1 MKINRLLINIF
12 IILSISFNALS
23 EDIEFDASKI
33 NITDDG
39 NLIEAINSE
48 TKIISKKIKI
58 QSNIARYNKKKN
70 IIEFKNNVKFVDDLK
85 NIKIFSDNLIFK
97 KKINTA
103 YSYGETLFYIK
114 DNYEINSEYLIYELN
129 NQKLISNVYT
139 EIKDKDQNTYIFNE
153 KFIFDLQNELIKS
166 KKAKIVDKNG
176 NKYEFEDLIVNLK
189 TNEIV
194 GKELIVNFEKSYFG
208 NNKNDPVLK
217 GRGAISN
224 EDKLEVYNAVFSTCN
239 IEKKNCRGWELN
251 TSEFKHDKLKKIF
264 EYKGS
269 WLKIFGIKAFY
280 MPYFYHPDPTVKRK
294 SGFLTPSYSS
304 SDSLGTS
311 INLPYFKILS
321 IDKDITFSPRYY
333 ADKSFLLQNEYRQV
347 LQNSDV
353 KSDFSFLLG
362 EEGTKSHFFY
372 NQIGEIRKN
381 LDYEINLQNV
391 KGDNYLK
398 THNLMKTS
406 SLIKNDSLLSSNL
419 DLNWQF
425 KNSNLNTSFKIFED
439 LSRNYHDRYQYIFPD
454 FNFYKKID
462 IPENYNGTYDFN
474 SYGYNKN
481 YDTNIMETVITND
494 FKFKSNNYVNSYGL
508 TSNYDLLVKNSNS
521 YSKNSTNFEENSKY
535 NLYSILKVE
544 TSLPLIKEINSY
556 SNYLTPKISLMYSPN
571 GNKNLSDKDILLNYN
586 SVFNLNRIG
595 TTSEVEGGESLS
607 LGLEYKKL
615 DRNDDEILALK
626 IANVLKPKENINLP
640 IKSGLNKTRSDIFG
654 NLRYKINDNLKLG
667 YVFSYDRDL
676 RYSNLDGLN
685 LDYSVNNFST
695 NFYYYTED
703 YDLNPKE
710 TIQNKSKFKIDK
722 ENYISFS
729 TSKDLKDDFT
739 QYYDL
744 TYEYITDCISLSFNY
759 NKSFYRDGSL
769 EPNKSLSF
777 LIKIIPFTELG
788 VSNVG
793 NIVKN

>member
-1 MKINRLLINIF
+1 MRINILLIKF
-12 IILSISFNALS
+12 FVFLSISFNAIC

-33 NITDDG
+33 NITDEG
-39 NLIEAINSE
+39 NLIEAVNST
-48 TKIISKKIKI
+48 TKIISKKIEI
-58 QSNIARYNKKKN
+58 ESDIAQYNKKEE
-70 IIEFKNNVKFVDDLK
+70 IIEFKKNVNFIDDLK
-85 NIKIFSDNLIFK
+85 NIKILSDKLIFK

-103 YSYGETLFYIK
+103 YSYGETFFYIR
-114 DNYEINSEYLIYELN
+114 DNYQINSKYLIYELDD
-129 NQKLISNVYT
+129 QKLTSDAYT
-139 EIKDKDQNTYIFNE
+139 EIKDKDQNKFIFND
-153 KFIFDLQNELIKS
+153 KFIFDLQKDLIKS
-166 KKAKIVDKNG
+166 KKVKIIDKYKNE
-176 NKYEFEDLIVNLK
+176 YEFEDLIVDLK

-194 GKELIVNFEKSYFG
+194 GKELMINFEKSYFG
-208 NNKNDPVLK
+208 NDQNDPVLK
-217 GRGAISN
+217 GKGAIS
-224 EDKLEVYNAVFSTCN
+224 DDKKLEVYKAVFSTCN

-251 TSEFKHDKLKKIF
+251 TNEFKHDKLKKIF

-321 IDKDITFSPRYY
+321 IDKDITLSPRYY

-372 NQIGEIRKN
+372 NQIGELSNN

-419 DLNWQF
+419 DLKWQF
-425 KNSNLNTSFKIFED
+425 INSNLNTSFKIFED

-454 FNFYKKID
+454 FNFLKKIE
-462 IPENYNGTYDFN
+462 IPENYNGTYNFN

-481 YDTNIMETVITND
+481 YDTNITETVITND
-494 FKFKSNNYVNSYGL
+494 FIFKSNNYVNTYGFA
-508 TSNYDLLVKNSNS
+508 TNYDLLVKNSNS
-521 YSKNSTNFEENSKY
+521 YSKNSANFEENSKY
-535 NLYSILKVE
+535 NLYSILKTE
-544 TSLPLIKEINSY
+544 TSLPMMKEINDY
-556 SNYLTPKISLMYSPN
+556 TNYLTPKISFMYSPN
-571 GNKNLSDKDILLNYN
+571 GNKDLTGKDILLDYN

-607 LGLEYKKL
+607 LGLEFKRL
-615 DRNDDEILALK
+615 DKNDNEILDLK

-654 NLRYKINDNLKLG
+654 NLNYKINDNVKLG

-676 RYSNLDGLN
+676 EYSNLDGLS
-685 LDYSVNNFST
+685 LDYNVNNFST

-703 YDLNPKE
+703 YDLNHKE
-710 TIQNKSKFKIDK
+710 TIQNKSKFKIDR
-722 ENYISFS
+722 ENHISFS
-729 TSKDLKDDFT
+729 ASKDLKDDFT

-744 TYEYITDCISLSFNY
+744 TYEYITDCISISFNY

-793 NIVKN
+793 SIVKN